1 MSNAF
6 ARYEL
11 RAIQPDAARAF
22 YAGVVGEA
30 DALEFSELPARARAL
45 GAVPHWLGHVSVP
58 DVEAAA
64 VAWVEAS
71 AQRLGPTRRSSD
83 GFEIVALKDPFGAVL
98 GLTAREASTGPV
110 VWHELT
116 TLDQERAFLAY
127 SARFGWQRAGS
138 FELDSTLG
146 LYQEFSYTEGE
157 PVGGMLSGVRL
168 PGIHPHWLYY
178 FAVSDLDASTAEAVA
193 RGARVLPVRT
203 PLLAPTRFVV
213 CEDPEGAMFALREV
227 LK

>member
-22 YAGVVGEA
+22 YAGVVGA
-30 DALEFSELPARARAL
+30 PDGLEFSVLPERARAL

-58 DVEAAA
+58 DVEALA
-64 VAWVEAS
+64 VDWVEAG
-71 AQRLGPTRRSSD
+71 AQRLGPTRRSAD
-83 GFEIVALKDPFGAVL
+83 GFEIVALKDAFGAVI
-98 GLTAREASTGPV
+98 GLTSREASAGPV
-110 VWHELT
+110 AWHELT
-116 TLDQERAFLAY
+116 TMDQERAFLAY

-138 FELDSTLG
+138 FELDPNLG
-146 LYQEFSYTEGE
+146 LYQEFSYAEGA

-178 FAVSDLDASTAEAVA
+178 FAVSDLDASTAETVA
-193 RGARVLPVRT
+193 RGGRVVSAPIPV
-203 PLLAPTRFVV
+203 PLNARFVV
-213 CEDPEGAMFALREV
+213 CEDPEGAIFALREV

>member
-1 MSNAF
+1 MPNAF

-11 RAIQPDAARAF
+11 RALQPGAARAF
-22 YAGVVGEA
+22 YAGVLGEP
-30 DALEFSELPARARAL
+30 DGLEFSELPERARAL
-45 GAVPHWLGHVSVP
+45 GAVPHWLGQVSVP

-64 VAWVEAS
+64 VAWVEAG
-71 AQRLGPTRRSSD
+71 AQRLGPTRRSAD
-83 GFEIVALKDPFGAVL
+83 GFEIVALKDAFGSVIGLTSREAHLGAV
-98 GLTAREASTGPV
+98 A
-110 VWHELT
+110 WHELST
-116 TLDQERAFLAY
+116 MDQERAFLAY

-146 LYQEFSYTEGE
+146 LYQEFSYAEGG

-193 RGARVLPVRT
+193 RGARVVPMRFPLPE
-203 PLLAPTRFVV
+203 AGRFVV
-213 CEDPEGAMFALREV
+213 CEDPEGAIFALREV